1 MKKIL
6 LFLLFSQTIFAQNTK
21 QHFFE
26 MGDFQLENNQKINA
40 CKLGYRTFGKL
51 NSTKSNAILI
61 PTWFAGTSEAKSF
74 MATSGLADTSRFFV
88 IIVDALGNG
97 VSSSPSN
104 SISQSNLNFPAF
116 SIKDMVKSEYELA
129 TKVFNLKKLYAVMGI
144 SMGGMQTFQW
154 VVSYPDFVEK
164 AVPIIGT
171 PKQSSYDKI
180 FWNAQLNI
188 IQRGNY
194 AQETFKTIGALH
206 EMNLWTPAYHEQNL
220 KPEKYDSFIIEK
232 EKDYVKYQNPYNW
245 ASQLKAMINH
255 DIFEGK
261 REEKINQIK
270 AKMLIVVASQDHMV
284 NPASAIEMG
293 KTMKIPVLELEGN
306 CGHMATSCES
316 EKMGFFIKA
325 FLE

>member
-1 MKKIL
+1 MKKL
-6 LFLLFSQTIFAQNTK
+6 FLFLLFSQVIYAQKSK
-21 QHFFE
+21 QLFFE
-26 MGDFQLENNQKINA
+26 MGDFQLENGQKINA

-51 NSTKSNAILI
+51 NATKSNAILV
-61 PTWFAGTSEAKSF
+61 PTWFSGTSEAKSF
-74 MATSGLADTSRFFV
+74 VATSGLADTSRFFV

-104 SISQSNLNFPAF
+104 SASQSNLNFPTF
-116 SIKDMVKSEYELA
+116 SIRDMVKSEYELA
-129 TKVFNLKKLYAVMGI
+129 TKVFDLKKLYAVMGI

-194 AQETFKTIGALH
+194 APETMKSVGALH

-220 KPEKYDSFIIEK
+220 KPDAYDAYIAKNET
-232 EKDYVKYQNPYNW
+232 DYVKFQNVYNW
-245 ASQLKAMINH
+245 SAQLKAMLGH
-255 DIFEGK
+255 DIFENN
-261 REEKINQIK
+261 REEKIKLIK
-270 AKMLIVVASQDHMV
+270 AKMLIVIANQDHMV
-284 NPASAIEMG
+284 NPASAIAMA
-293 KTMKIPVLELEGN
+293 KTMKIPILELEGD

-316 EKMGFFIKA
+316 EKMNFYIKA